1 MSPRSTTP
9 VLEPRDAAAFARE
22 TIARLP
28 AYVPGW
34 RPTSSDAGNA
44 VAQVYARYLKS
55 LADRVNQAPDKHKL
69 AFLDMLGV
77 ELLPAQAARA
87 PMVFTA
93 VPAVGDSR
101 VPERT
106 RVGAKIDGQ
115 TNPLI
120 FETDEAI
127 ALAGAHISQVVTLW
141 PGRDAYADH
150 TAAALHG
157 DAFTLFDSLI
167 PVRHE
172 LYLSHDTQLALAGR
186 SMVELHVEIAT
197 AASAP
202 LAPLW
207 EYWDG
212 VAWRPFKAFVASA
225 KAAITDSMDGTSG
238 LTRSGVIRLVSDCAT
253 TSSTV
258 VDGVSGLWIRARLAA
273 PLVATEGMRL
283 PEIERISLNTAIDRT
298 LPSSACAMLG
308 DAVGIVP
315 PSAYA
320 SDQKLDLTK
329 AVQVLGSNPEI
340 GSAFWVQC
348 DEAFAK
354 SGAEVTLCFR
364 KVETPAEKAD
374 KENAKFEVDVEAAQT
389 LVVESATLDAWALVR
404 IAHAAKQMDFAIPD
418 ETAFDQAVTDV
429 GTARD
434 ALAGLGINGIAAL
447 EAATKKLVA
456 QLATVTAGFSIDPSW
471 LWDLT
476 LGGLDPGWVIGD
488 ISNEVATF
496 YSTNLARI
504 QAAYGQ
510 VFIAGEDIDA
520 SLGFLSQLTPT
531 SAAMAA
537 GATLPSMAAP
547 VVAWEYWNGSA
558 WRTLSVTGTA
568 NALTFQGDGP
578 VTFVV
583 PDDIDVVE
591 HAGTTA
597 RWIRARL
604 VSGGYGLIR
613 VTSWKDEA
621 SGKLNYFPIIETRP
635 PTMDR
640 VQLGYL
646 YRSPKVWP
654 EHCRTFND
662 FAFSNRDI
670 DVRTVSTPFEPFS
683 PVADT
688 TPAIYLG
695 FDGPLP
701 ADQLGLFLDIEEVIG
716 ETQGPD
722 LVWEYYDGSAWSA
735 VRATDETYAL
745 ALPGMVKVLWP
756 GVPALPAAAMA
767 SARVA
772 LAQLDDARSA
782 AAFAAGD
789 RILVAQKGN
798 VGELATVAAVLDDTL
813 VLETPLAKS
822 YVRGSVA
829 IAPFA
834 RFGAPASWLRAR
846 LAHDGE
852 PRKSRVDG
860 IYLNA
865 VWASQLQT
873 IENEVLGAS
882 NGEPDQ
888 VFFFRNVP
896 VLEGETIEVRELEG
910 ARAKVE
916 EPILRDELSKLGVPD
931 ADIRS
936 VRDPRTGDVNEVWVT
951 WHEQPNLFFASPT
964 ARVFTIERSRGR
976 LLFGGG
982 GAGLAPVAAADN
994 IVARL
999 YRSGGGTVGNVS
1011 KGAITQLLAG
1021 VLAQSVTNPRA
1032 AEGGAD
1038 GQPIEDVLA
1047 RGSAV
1052 VHHRRQAITAA
1063 DYEALARD
1071 ASPAVAVA
1079 RALST
1084 THPSGRFAPGWV
1096 TMLIVPRSNDARPVA
1111 SFELRQRVQRFLA
1124 ARAPAAIATQ
1134 ISVIPAAYFP
1144 VGVTVSV
1151 SPLDAGSAGAV
1162 VQSVTSS
1169 LASFLHPLT
1178 GGPDGDG
1185 WPFGRDIFLS
1195 DVAALVESVPG
1206 VDFATSI
1213 SLLVNG
1219 TSVGESVAVPAD
1231 RIVVAGMLRVT
1242 LFGGEG

>member
-1 MSPRSTTP
+1 VSGKPTSP

-77 ELLPAQAARA
+77 DLLPAQAARA

-93 VPAVGDSR
+93 IPAVGDSR
-101 VPERT
+101 IPERT
-106 RVGAKIDGQ
+106 RVGAKVEGQ

-120 FETDEAI
+120 FETDDAI
-127 ALAGAHISQVVTLW
+127 ALASAHISQVVTLW

-150 TAAALHG
+150 TAAVLHG
-157 DAFTLFDSLI
+157 DSFTLFDTLV
-167 PVRHE
+167 PVSHE
-172 LYLSHDTQLALAGR
+172 LYLSHDTQLALVGQ
-186 SMVELHVEIAT
+186 SMVELHVEIASPG
-197 AASAP
+197 SAP
-202 LAPLW
+202 LAPVW

-212 VAWRPFKAFVASA
+212 VAWRPFKPFVSGA
-225 KAAITDSMDGTSG
+225 KATMADSLDGTTG
-238 LTRSGVIRLVSDCAT
+238 LTRSGVIRLVSACAT
-253 TSSTV
+253 TASCV
-258 VDGVSGLWIRARLAA
+258 VDGVSGLWIRSRLAV
-273 PLVATEGMRL
+273 PLLPANGLRL
-283 PEIERISLNTAIDRT
+283 PEIERISLNSVIDRS
-298 LPSSACAMLG
+298 LPTSACAMLG
-308 DAVGIVP
+308 DAIGIVP
-315 PSAYA
+315 QSAYA
-320 SDQKLDLTK
+320 ADQKLDLTK
-329 AVQVLGSNPEI
+329 AVQILGPNPQI

-354 SGAEVTLCFR
+354 AGAQVTLCFR
-364 KVETPAEKAD
+364 KVETPEEKAD
-374 KENAKFEVDVEAAQT
+374 KDNAKFEADVKAAQA
-389 LVVESATLDAWALVR
+389 LVVASARLDAWALIR
-404 IAHAAKQMDFAIPD
+404 IANAAKDINQSIPD
-418 ETAFDQAVTDV
+418 VTAFDQAVTDV

-447 EAATKKLVA
+447 ETATKKLVA
-456 QLATVTAGFSIDPSW
+456 QLQTVIPGFAFPPGS

-476 LGGLDPGWVIGD
+476 LLGLNPLWVLGD
-488 ISNEVATF
+488 IASEVADF
-496 YSTNLARI
+496 YSQNLTRI
-504 QAAYGQ
+504 QNSYGQ
-510 VFIAGEDIDA
+510 SLIAAEDIDA
-520 SLGFLSQLTPT
+520 SLGYLAQLTPT

-537 GATLPSMAAP
+537 GGTLPLMATP
-547 VVAWEYWNGSA
+547 VVVWEYWNGSA
-558 WRTLSVTGTA
+558 WRTLSVSGTA
-568 NALTFQGDGP
+568 NALSFRGDGP
-578 VTFVV
+578 VTFTVPGDMYVV
-583 PDDIDVVE
+583 D

-640 VQLGYL
+640 VQLGYV
-646 YRSPKVWP
+646 YRSPRVAP

-662 FAFSNRDI
+662 FAFANRDL

-683 PVADT
+683 FVADT
-688 TPAIYLG
+688 TPALYLG
-695 FDGPLP
+695 FDAPLP

-716 ETQGPD
+716 ETSGPD
-722 LVWEYYDGSAWSA
+722 LVWEYHDGTAWSA
-735 VRATDETYAL
+735 LRVEDDTYAL

-756 GVPALPAAAMA
+756 GVPALPSVAMA
-767 SARVA
+767 SARTSLV
-772 LAQLDDARSA
+772 QLDNARAA

-789 RILVAQKGN
+789 RVVVTQKGSG
-798 VGELATVAAVLDDTL
+798 GELATIARVRDDTL
-813 VLETPLAKS
+813 ELEAPLAKTYS
-822 YVRGSVA
+822 RGSIA

-834 RFGAPASWLRAR
+834 RFGTPATWLRAR

-852 PRKSRVDG
+852 PRRSRIDG
-860 IYLNA
+860 LYLNA
-865 VWASQLQT
+865 TWASQLQT
-873 IENEVLGAS
+873 VENEVLGAS
-882 NGEPDQ
+882 NGEPEQ
-888 VFFFRNVP
+888 LFFFRNAP

-916 EPILRDELSKLGVPD
+916 EPILREELARLGVPD
-931 ADIRS
+931 SDIRLA
-936 VRDPRTGDVNEVWVT
+936 RDPRTGDVNELWVT

-964 ARVFTIERSRGR
+964 ARVYTIERSRGR
-976 LLFGGG
+976 LLFGGAG
-982 GAGLAPVAAADN
+982 TGLAPVAAADN
-994 IVARL
+994 VVARR
-999 YRSGGGTVGNVS
+999 YRSGGGTIGNVS
-1011 KGAITQLLAG
+1011 RGAITQLLAG
-1021 VLAQSVTNPRA
+1021 VLAQSVSNPRA

-1038 GQPIEDVLA
+1038 GQPIQDVLA
-1047 RGSAV
+1047 RGSAI

-1079 RALST
+1079 RALPT

-1096 TMLIVPRSNDARPVA
+1096 TMLIVPRSTDARPVA
-1111 SFELRQRVQRFLA
+1111 SFELRDRVRRFLS
-1124 ARAPAAIATQ
+1124 ARAPASVATQ
-1134 ISVIPAAYFP
+1134 IAVIPAAYYP
-1144 VGVTVSV
+1144 VGVTIAV
-1151 SPLDAGSAGAV
+1151 SPLDQSSAGIVA
-1162 VQSVTSS
+1162 QSVTTA
-1169 LASFLHPLT
+1169 LATFLHPLT
-1178 GGPDGDG
+1178 GGPDGNG

-1219 TSVGESVAVPAD
+1219 TPAGERVAVPSD
-1231 RIVVAGMLRVT
+1231 RIVVAGVIRVS